1 MMPTEK
7 QRVLV
12 IDDLQDAADSMK
24 MLLEI
29 EGFETRAAY
38 SGSVA
43 LGIAAE
49 FKPSV
54 IVCDIGL
61 PKMDGHAIAR
71 QLRSDPAFASAT
83 LIALTGWGAAEEIQR
98 TKESGFDFHLV
109 KPIDSEAL
117 VALLASIG
125 PQ

>member
-1 MMPTEK
+1 MVTAR

-12 IDDLQDAADSMK
+12 IDDIEDAADSMK

-38 SGSVA
+38 SGTSA

-49 FKPSV
+49 FRPGV

-71 QLRSDPAFASAT
+71 RLRSDPAFASAT
-83 LIALTGWGAAEEIQR
+83 LIALTGWGAAEEIER

-109 KPIDSEAL
+109 KPVDSDAL
-117 VALLASIG
+117 VALLASIA
-125 PQ
+125 PH